1 MIKQIILAFFAS
13 VCLVILFNIERKKL
27 IWAGLCGSLGWI
39 VYLAVVKYTSS
50 PTMGSFAGAFV
61 LGLYSEILAKKLK
74 APASEFSIP
83 GMFPLVPGLTAFN
96 AVRYFVEKNNSKAL
110 EAGMLAIS
118 VGGALGFGIMLSS
131 ASVRLVHKIFFSKN
145 LAD

>member
-1 MIKQIILAFFAS
+1 MIKQIIMAFFAS

-39 VYLAVVKYTSS
+39 VYLVVLKYTHSK
-50 PTMGSFAGAFV
+50 TMGSFAGAFV
-61 LGLYSEILAKKLK
+61 LGLYSEFMAKRLK

-96 AVRYFVEKNNSKAL
+96 TVKYFVEKDNAKAL
-110 EAGMLAIS
+110 ALGLETIS
-118 VGGALGFGIMLSS
+118 VGGAIGFGIMLSS
-131 ASVRLVHKIFFSKN
+131 AAVRLVQKISSSR
-145 LAD
+145 DSQE

>member
-1 MIKQIILAFFAS
+1 MIKQILLAFFAS

-27 IWAGLCGSLGWI
+27 IWAGLCGSIGWI
-39 VYLAVVKYTSS
+39 IYLIVVEYTLS

-61 LGLYSEILAKKLK
+61 LGLYSELMAKLLK

-96 AVRYFVEKNNSKAL
+96 AVKYFVEKNNSEAL
-110 EAGMLAIS
+110 TAGMLTIS
-118 VGGALGFGIMLSS
+118 VGGAIGFGIMLSS
-131 ASVRLVHKIFFSKN
+131 ATARLIQKILSSEK
-145 LAD
+145 